1 MRFKK
6 IIFILLIIFTA
17 VLLPSCKKDE
27 NKGEKLTGK
36 YELETVYVDGEIS
49 TSYYI
54 TYQIEFKDET
64 TTIHRLQNL
73 NGEDLFLLECGWI

>member
-6 IIFILLIIFTA
+6 IIFILLIIFTV

-36 YELETVYVDGEIS
+36 YELETVYVEFLVSSPPSPYIF
-49 TSYYI
+49 TS
-54 TYQIEFKDET
+54 QV
-64 TTIHRLQNL
+64 
-73 NGEDLFLLECGWI
+73 